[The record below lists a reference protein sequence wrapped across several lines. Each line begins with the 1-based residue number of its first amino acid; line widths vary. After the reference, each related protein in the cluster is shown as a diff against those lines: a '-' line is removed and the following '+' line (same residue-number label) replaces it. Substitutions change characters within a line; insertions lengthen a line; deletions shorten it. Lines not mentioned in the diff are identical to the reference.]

1 MTKQFEREIIQLK
14 KKLLFLGS
22 MVEGS
27 LDKAMASMAEYDRD
41 LAQKIIDYDEE
52 IDLKEI
58 EIEEDCLK
66 ILALH
71 QPVAID
77 LRFVVSVL
85 KINSDLERI
94 GDLAT
99 SIAKHILRLSDTKAL
114 VIPDILSTMAISA
127 KDMVKNSLDAL
138 VNKDSHLAEGVI
150 NSDNEVDRLHRKMYD
165 IIYSKFT
172 DDEERAP
179 GWMDIL
185 AISRYV
191 ERIADHATNIAED
204 VIYMVNGEI
213 VRHSGHLD

>member
-1 MTKQFEREIIQLK
+1 MTKQFEREIVRLK

-27 LDKAMASMAEYDRD
+27 LDMAMASMAEYDRD

-172 DDEERAP
+172 DDEERSP

-213 VRHSGHLD
+213 VRHSGLLD